1 MRPSLE
7 QQVSLA
13 AGPPAACPGAPR
25 ALPPL
30 SREGASFQE
39 MAAAFRSWDRISS
52 LFLRTGRMNEQSGVK
67 ARLGE
72 RKRVLRKLQY

>member
-30 SREGASFQE
+30 SREGRSLFPGDGSSFQ
-39 MAAAFRSWDRISS
+39 SWDRISS

-72 RKRVLRKLQY
+72 RKRVLRKLQ